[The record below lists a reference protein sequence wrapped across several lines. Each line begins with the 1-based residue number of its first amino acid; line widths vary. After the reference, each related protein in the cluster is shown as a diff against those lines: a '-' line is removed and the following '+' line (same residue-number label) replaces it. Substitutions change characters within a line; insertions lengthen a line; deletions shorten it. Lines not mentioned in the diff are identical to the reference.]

1 MEEKDV
7 HEILERMEK
16 TNRRQLRY
24 MRLQSILAVLAALCF
39 VALAFAVGQV
49 MPRLS
54 GFADEAEN
62 LLAQAEVVLTNLE
75 EVTQELTE
83 VEFTAMVEDV
93 DSLVSSSQAGLE
105 ETLEKV
111 NSIDIEKLN
120 EAIDGLAKVVEPLA
134 KFFKVFG

>member
-1 MEEKDV
+1 VEEKDM

-16 TNRRQLRY
+16 TNRQHLRHA
-24 MRLQSILAVLAALCF
+24 RLQSFLTLLAALCF
-39 VALAFAVGQV
+39 VGLVFAVSSI

-54 GFADEAEN
+54 GFVDEAEK
-62 LLAQAEVVLTNLE
+62 LLGQAEVVLTNLE
-75 EVTQELTE
+75 EVTEELTE
-83 VEFTAMVEDV
+83 LEFAQMVEDV
-93 DSLVSSSQAGLE
+93 DNLVRSSQAGLE

-120 EAIDGLAKVVEPLA
+120 EAIDDLSKVVEPLT

>member
-1 MEEKDV
+1 MEEKDM

-16 TNRRQLRY
+16 TNRQHLRHA
-24 MRLQSILAVLAALCF
+24 RLQSFLTLLAALCF
-39 VALAFAVGQV
+39 VGLVFAVSSI

-54 GFADEAEN
+54 GFVDEAEK
-62 LLAQAEVVLTNLE
+62 LLGQAEVVLTNLE
-75 EVTQELTE
+75 EVTEELTE
-83 VEFTAMVEDV
+83 LEFAQMVEDV
-93 DSLVSSSQAGLE
+93 DNLVRSSQAGLE

-120 EAIDGLAKVVEPLA
+120 EAIDGLAKVVEPLT